1 MPIVPILVVLI
12 KFQSASIEVTIMKTK
27 RIISPMALGNGAFVL
42 HRLLEKHLAGYRV
55 IPYHAGLTL
64 FPFLLPHIIARSDG
78 ELIHTAATYGV
89 FFYQPSIPL
98 LITFH
103 NYVLDRWM
111 QAYCSP
117 LQRIHHKYIQRR
129 LTRLAVE
136 KARGI
141 TAVSGYIASLVKKDM
156 QIDLPIKV
164 IYNGV
169 DTGRF
174 TPKSSNGNVHGE
186 VRIFFSGNLTR
197 RKGSQWLPAISKR
210 LNKGCRIYYT
220 QGLRTRKTL
229 LPGERLQSVG
239 AVPFE
244 KMPQRYREMDIL
256 LMPTVREGFGL
267 SIAEAMAC
275 GLPVVASDCS
285 AVPEIIDDGLGGF
298 LCPVGDVDAFA
309 ERLNL
314 LAESP
319 ILRRQMG
326 EYNRAIVEKKFKL
339 DRMVKEYQML
349 FEELLTG

>member
-1 MPIVPILVVLI
+1 
-12 KFQSASIEVTIMKTK
+12 
-27 RIISPMALGNGAFVL
+27 MALGNGAFVL
-42 HRLLEKHLAGYRV
+42 HKLLEKHLAGYRV

-64 FPFLLPHIIARSDG
+64 FPLLLTRIRGGKDT
-78 ELIHTAATYGV
+78 ELIHTAATYGA
-89 FFYQPSIPL
+89 FFYQPAIPMI
-98 LITFH
+98 ITFH

-117 LQRIHHKYIQRR
+117 LQRIQHRCIQRR
-129 LTRLAVE
+129 LTRLAVK
-136 KARGI
+136 KARRV
-141 TAVSGYIASLVKKDM
+141 TAVSGYIAGLVKKDL
-156 QIDLPIKV
+156 QLDVPIKV

-169 DTGRF
+169 DTARF
-174 TPKSSNGNVHGE
+174 APKSPNGNKHGE
-186 VRIFFSGNLTR
+186 VRIFFSGNLSR

-210 LNKGCRIYYT
+210 LGQGCRIYYT

-267 SIAEAMAC
+267 SIAEAMAS
-275 GLPVVASDCS
+275 GLPVVASNCS
-285 AVPEIIDDGLGGF
+285 AVPELLDDARGGF

-309 ERLNL
+309 EKLNL

-326 EYNRAIVEKKFKL
+326 EYNRAMAEKKFKL

-349 FEELLTG
+349 FAELLTE